1 MQQLDYKIKSN
12 ESKIDSSYLIVG
24 IDIAK
29 QKQYARMTD
38 FNGNE
43 LGKKIIFTR
52 DIFGLNQLLIQIN
65 TLKLKYNKTSVL
77 VAMEPTGIYWKNIY
91 YGLRNLDN
99 EIETVLV
106 DVKDVITVRKLFYET
121 VKTDTVDSIAIA
133 KTAILKGYKQRLEL
147 SEKEQNIKDIVSYR
161 EKLVKDSVSIKNM
174 VISILDEVFPEYN
187 KFYNNYFCKSSLI
200 LLDTIFCPKDISN
213 IDLEKLYTE
222 IKHKSKTCLSKK
234 KLIQLKELAN
244 ASVGIKASEGKKMQ
258 FKFNIEILKVILS
271 EIDNIEERIA
281 ELLSEHEMV
290 KKMMELDGMNL
301 VSAANIISEIGDF
314 NKFKDYKQLISYCGF
329 NLRISESGANKGKTI
344 ISKRGN
350 SRLRAYLFRVMLPII
365 KHNKEFSELHNYYK
379 TRNKNP
385 LKPMQ
390 SIVALICKLI
400 RILWGMAKRNTR
412 YNPQLAFRET
422 FVAVA

>member
-1 MQQLDYKIKSN
+1 MQQLNYKGKTDKS
-12 ESKIDSSYLIVG
+12 KLDSSYLIVG

-29 QKQYARMTD
+29 QKQYARITD

-52 DIFGLNQLLIQIN
+52 DIFGLKQLLMHID
-65 TLKLKYNKTSVL
+65 TLKIKYKKTSVL

-91 YGLRNLDN
+91 YGLKNLDN

-106 DVKDVITVRKLFYET
+106 DVKDVINVRKLFYET

-161 EKLVKDSVSIKNM
+161 EKLIKESVSLKNGL
-174 VISILDEVFPEYN
+174 IGILDEVFPEYS
-187 KFYNNYFCKSSLI
+187 KFYSDYFCKSSLI
-200 LLDTIFCPKDISN
+200 LLDKIFCPKDISN
-213 IDLEKLYTE
+213 IDIEELYRD
-222 IKHKSKTCLSKK
+222 IKSKSKTCLSKN
-234 KLIQLKELAN
+234 KLMKLKELAN
-244 ASVGIKASEGKKMQ
+244 ASIGIEASEGKKMQ
-258 FKFNIEILKVILS
+258 FEFNIGILKAILS
-271 EIDNIEERIA
+271 EIDNTEKRIS

-290 KKMMELDGMNL
+290 KKMIEIDGMNI
-301 VSAANIISEIGDF
+301 VSAANIISEIGSFDKF
-314 NKFKDYKQLISYCGF
+314 NNYKQLISYCGF
-329 NLRISESGANKGKTI
+329 NLRIAESGARKGKTV

-350 SRLRAYLFRVMLPII
+350 SRLRSYLFRVILPMI

-379 TRNKNP
+379 TRNNNP

-390 SIVALICKLI
+390 SIIALICKLL
-400 RILWGMAKRNTR
+400 RILWGIAKRNTS
-412 YNPQLAFRET
+412 YNPQLAFKKT
-422 FVAVA
+422 FVTVA